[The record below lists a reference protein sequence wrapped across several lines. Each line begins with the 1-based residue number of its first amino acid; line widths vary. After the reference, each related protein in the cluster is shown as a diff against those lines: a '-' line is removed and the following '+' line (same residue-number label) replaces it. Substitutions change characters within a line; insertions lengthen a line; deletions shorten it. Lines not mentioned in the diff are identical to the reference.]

1 MEHVR
6 EEDLVLLYYGE
17 PGADQ
22 TRIHVEECAVCR
34 TEYQALQR
42 LLNTMDAGAV
52 PERDADYGRRVWE
65 RVSARARARTYTWR
79 AMGAI
84 AAGLLLGI
92 ALQFGGGK
100 PLPVA
105 QPVAQVRQD
114 DVAARVLEAALE
126 SHFESS
132 RLVLMEIVNQQGTSQ
147 MWSRE
152 TAEDLLADN
161 RLYRQTAESTGQV
174 ETERLLEDLEEVLVE
189 VAHAPVGLAASTV
202 DLRRRIESKGVLFAI
217 QVRTSREGI
226 L

>member
-22 TRIHVEECAVCR
+22 TRVHVEECAACR

-65 RVSARARARTYTWR
+65 RVSARARVRTYTWR

-92 ALQFGGGK
+92 ALQFGGSK
-100 PLPVA
+100 PVPVA
-105 QPVAQVRQD
+105 QPVAQEQQD

-189 VAHAPVGLAASTV
+189 VAHAPAGSAASTV
-202 DLRRRIESKGVLFAI
+202 DLRKRIESKGVLFAI